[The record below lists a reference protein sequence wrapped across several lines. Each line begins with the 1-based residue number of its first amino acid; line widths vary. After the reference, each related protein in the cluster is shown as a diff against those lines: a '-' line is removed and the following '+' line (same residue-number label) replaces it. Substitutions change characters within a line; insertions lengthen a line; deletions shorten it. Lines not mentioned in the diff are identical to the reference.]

1 MKNLQTFEEFLNESL
16 NENKKTWPKWFLDL
30 GILDSKNIPYF
41 YLGVNNKGEIVRS
54 TTSDQIIDFDEE
66 KRIID
71 YLVKFKKVDRQ
82 TIFKH
87 NNHWTKRD
95 DLIERL
101 ENWAEKFLNIGEC
114 IVNEQKTFQ
123 AQESE
128 IQLAIHYIENDTNRT
143 VAKNYKWLIDQIK
156 RKMKNETGKN
166 NTIELDDQEYEMI
179 NRFSELASK
188 KYKDLNT
195 D

>member
-1 MKNLQTFEEFLNESL
+1 MKNLQTFEEF
-16 NENKKTWPKWFLDL
+16 
-30 GILDSKNIPYF
+30 
-41 YLGVNNKGEIVRS
+41 
-54 TTSDQIIDFDEE
+54 
-66 KRIID
+66 
-71 YLVKFKKVDRQ
+71 
-82 TIFKH
+82 
-87 NNHWTKRD
+87 
-95 DLIERL
+95 
-101 ENWAEKFLNIGEC
+101 
-114 IVNEQKTFQ
+114 VNEQKTFQ
-123 AQESE
+123 AQEAE

-166 NTIELDDQEYEMI
+166 NTIELDNQEYEMV